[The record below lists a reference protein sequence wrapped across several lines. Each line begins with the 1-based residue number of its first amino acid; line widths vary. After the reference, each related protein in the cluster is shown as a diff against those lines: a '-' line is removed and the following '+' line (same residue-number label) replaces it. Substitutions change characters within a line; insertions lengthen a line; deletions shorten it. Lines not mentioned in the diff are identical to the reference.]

1 MYSNLSKDNFKE
13 QASFDQSVGIVLAV
27 TLLLRNLPYRGVYV
41 QNNSLQQS
49 LVRGSVVLTVVA
61 VIMCATYVVYVSKLA
76 IEYNTFFSFFP
87 TRQFYGSLF
96 LRGDI
101 PTPRLHT
108 IFCCTCTSGNSSCR
122 HFLHRT
128 KGCKMRMSY
137 LIDV

>member
-61 VIMCATYVVYVSKLA
+61 VVMCAMYVSKLA
-76 IEYNTFFSFFP
+76 IE
-87 TRQFYGSLF
+87 
-96 LRGDI
+96 
-101 PTPRLHT
+101 
-108 IFCCTCTSGNSSCR
+108 
-122 HFLHRT
+122 
-128 KGCKMRMSY
+128 
-137 LIDV
+137 